1 MIYSRNVRKKF
12 TIFRGISTNNVPEL
26 LNIEIFPES
35 FMNILQVLHPVF

>member
-12 TIFRGISTNNVPEL
+12 SIFRGISTNNVPEL

-35 FMNILQVLHPVF
+35 FMDILQVLHPVF